1 LKKSDSDFL
10 SNNLS
15 IDIDWLEQEL
25 NSPKIIQFKQILGLF
40 ISSAID
46 LLGKN
51 NSEKEILELFKLS
64 IASNDNEK
72 LYEIIDSLRQA
83 FTSYASGGLFDLYIY
98 QSNESWYPKIVLK
111 SVLKPND
118 ISVLSSSIDV
128 YRGCD
133 ISEFNSKRYGQS
145 WSTSIE
151 VAKKFAYQHYD
162 SQPWYKKEKR
172 CVLKATIK
180 KESVF
185 FSRQNH
191 YEKEI
196 AVNIEKLSNVQKT

>member
-1 LKKSDSDFL
+1 MKKSDSDFL

-15 IDIDWLEQEL
+15 IDIDWLVQEL

-64 IASNDNEK
+64 IASNNNEK

-151 VAKKFAYQHYD
+151 VAKKFAYQHYN

>member
-1 LKKSDSDFL
+1 MKKSDSDFL

>member
-64 IASNDNEK
+64 IASNNNEK

-151 VAKKFAYQHYD
+151 VAKKFAYQHYN

>member
-1 LKKSDSDFL
+1 MKKSDSDFL

-51 NSEKEILELFKLS
+51 NSEKEILELFELS

-83 FTSYASGGLFDLYIY
+83 FTSYA
-98 QSNESWYPKIVLK
+98 
-111 SVLKPND
+111 
-118 ISVLSSSIDV
+118 
-128 YRGCD
+128 
-133 ISEFNSKRYGQS
+133 
-145 WSTSIE
+145 
-151 VAKKFAYQHYD
+151 
-162 SQPWYKKEKR
+162 
-172 CVLKATIK
+172 
-180 KESVF
+180 
-185 FSRQNH
+185 
-191 YEKEI
+191 
-196 AVNIEKLSNVQKT
+196 

>member
-1 LKKSDSDFL
+1 
-10 SNNLS
+10 
-15 IDIDWLEQEL
+15 
-25 NSPKIIQFKQILGLF
+25 
-40 ISSAID
+40 
-46 LLGKN
+46 
-51 NSEKEILELFKLS
+51 
-64 IASNDNEK
+64 
-72 LYEIIDSLRQA
+72 
-83 FTSYASGGLFDLYIY
+83 
-98 QSNESWYPKIVLK
+98 VLK

-151 VAKKFAYQHYD
+151 VAKKFAYQHYN

-180 KESVF
+180 KNESVF